1 MPGTVLGAE
10 KIFMLMN
17 KIQSRS
23 YSGEVLVIEG
33 DRRCDMAEVMC

>member
-10 KIFMLMN
+10 NISMN

-33 DRRCDMAEVMC
+33 DRHCDMAEVMC